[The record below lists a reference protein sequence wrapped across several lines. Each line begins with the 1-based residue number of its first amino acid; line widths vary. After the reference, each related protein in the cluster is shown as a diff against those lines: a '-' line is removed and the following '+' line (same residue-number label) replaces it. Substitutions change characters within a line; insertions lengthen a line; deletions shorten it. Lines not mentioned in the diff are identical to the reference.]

1 MADRL
6 SRSAQPFVSF
16 LTTAYRTE
24 QYVSQTIESVL
35 SQTRTDWEMV
45 VVDNGNSDEMA
56 RVVGGYTDDPRI
68 TLIRQD
74 NKGYLGGVTAAA
86 DAAKG
91 RYLCVLDSDDLIES
105 RYCERIGSLIDRH
118 PGVDAVGCSSLL
130 FSDPDD
136 GQLPREYFA
145 SIGRKRAPD
154 PSRPASFF
162 ELLDEGVPHYVGV
175 IKREAWDAARGYA
188 PHTADAEPDVLLWL
202 RLASAG
208 RDVRILPDT
217 LVRTRTRESSLSH
230 DKATVEGFEARMER
244 AFVLAAR
251 EHGLSEHL
259 IGRTGMLRRLRY
271 RRSLRRARVA
281 LLTRDIE
288 AARTAAR
295 DALRQRRTVRAAI
308 AMAGLY
314 LSPDVLISIHPVKT
328 RVLDAALRARCRMS
342 RRSKADADRD

>member
-1 MADRL
+1 MRDRIT
-6 SRSAQPFVSF
+6 RQDRPFVSF

-24 QYVSQTIESVL
+24 DYVGETIESVI
-35 SQTRTDWEMV
+35 SQTRTDWELII
-45 VVDNGNSDEMA
+45 VDNGNSDEMA
-56 RVVGGYTDDPRI
+56 RVVGGYMDDPRI
-68 TLIRQD
+68 SLIRQD

-86 DAAKG
+86 DAANG
-91 RYLCVLDSDDLIES
+91 RYVCVLDSDDLIEP
-105 RYCERIGSLIDRH
+105 RYCERIGALIDRN
-118 PGVDAVGCSSLL
+118 PNIEAVGCSSLL

-175 IKREAWDAARGYA
+175 IQRNAWDAARGYA

-202 RLASAG
+202 RLVSAG

-230 DKATVEGFEARMER
+230 DKATVEGFETRMER

-259 IGRTGMLRRLRY
+259 IARTGMLRRLRY

-308 AMAGLY
+308 AVAGLY
-314 LSPDVLISIHPVKT
+314 LSPDLLISIHPAKT
-328 RVLDAALRARCRMS
+328 RVLDAAFRARRRMS
-342 RRSKADADRD
+342 RRSKAGVSDD